1 MRAKQFKKNN
11 KGSSIVTVLVAMMF
25 ITILGVTLLSMTY
38 TGFLIKATER
48 KGETNFYS
56 ATEVLDQ
63 IQAGFQEVAAEAIR
77 VAYQDVLTNY
87 NAYHAEFAE
96 GENIDD
102 KFHELVQEQL
112 KEVEVG
118 GERLFLVAGGSVSEQ
133 YNPQAIENMLK
144 KADLESTW
152 TVNEAKNT
160 ISSIQGSDGIKIEIL
175 LGEGDP
181 RQTKVN
187 FHATKVVFEGF
198 EVSYTGEDGY
208 NTLLS
213 ADIAIDIPSF
223 QLASGSG
230 FDATAITEYAMVAE
244 ETLHNATIGDHYVS
258 GSIYAETI
266 DLTGVT
272 TIDNHFSNGM
282 VITNG
287 EVLLSGVKET
297 VFADS
302 TTLWVNNI
310 DVGFGATL
318 SLDGVVYAQN
328 DLNLNGQNSEVNV
341 NHEYY
346 GFGYSNNEV
355 TNTEILHGDED
366 TSSAILVNASGT
378 RLNFEEVDELML
390 AGHGFIGS
398 ESSVMM
404 GESISTKTNQRS
416 YLAPVDAISNVID
429 GRGVIILDLTNPY
442 VGDPIATYEW
452 DKDVVLLTVDGIEKT
467 MESYG
472 ADVVTN
478 SVNLTSGQT
487 VTYFYLRFDTV
498 EHANEYFRDYFS
510 EKPEE
515 IAEYLSIY
523 TELSLLPEN
532 AITSGHFMEQDG
544 STYSLGT
551 SEEPIDLDFVKS
563 IETAYQALGQ
573 NLSLDYQSEAP
584 DLTPFYSV
592 IHGKNINAL
601 MGDEVASEY
610 GEDAMPETIEGAV
623 SSSKASTT
631 WKIWEFVDSAG
642 AVRGLLVYGSS
653 GAFSLA
659 EISTLYRWDYSEVN
673 AIIAVGGISVEI
685 DRDYEGIVLS
695 ANDITMNAMNI
706 SSNQGAVLEAF
717 DATLTSGDTV
727 VEFRQFLEDAD
738 RQQEQVSGSESWE
751 MTDLVSYVNWKEQ

>member
-1 MRAKQFKKNN
+1 
-11 KGSSIVTVLVAMMF
+11 
-25 ITILGVTLLSMTY
+25 MTY
-38 TGFLIKATER
+38 TGLLIKSTER

-87 NAYHAEFAE
+87 NAYHAEFAD

-102 KFHELVQEQL
+102 KFHALVQEQL
-112 KEVEVG
+112 KAVKVD

-133 YNPQAIENMLK
+133 YNPQAIEHMLK
-144 KADLESTW
+144 KADLESSW
-152 TVNEAKNT
+152 IVNEAKNT
-160 ISSIQGSDGIKIEIL
+160 ISSIEGSDGIEIQIS

-181 RQTKVN
+181 RQTEVN
-187 FHATKVVFEGF
+187 FEPTRVIFEGF

-230 FDATAITEYAMVAE
+230 FDATSITEYALVAE
-244 ETLHNATIGDHYVS
+244 ETLYNATIDDHNVS
-258 GSIYAETI
+258 GSVYAETI
-266 DLTGVT
+266 DLTEVT
-272 TIDNHFSNGM
+272 TADNHFSNGM

-297 VFADS
+297 VFTDS

-318 SLDGVVYAQN
+318 SLDGTVYAQN
-328 DLNLNGQNSEVNV
+328 DLSLNGQNSVVNV

-346 GFGYSNNEV
+346 GFGYSNNAV
-355 TNTEILHGDED
+355 TNTQIYGDED
-366 TSSAILVNASGT
+366 ISSAILINASGT

-404 GESISTKTNQRS
+404 GESISTKTNQRI
-416 YLAPVDAISNVID
+416 YLAPVEAISNVTDEVGATIKYN
-429 GRGVIILDLTNPY
+429 LSNPY
-442 VGDPIATYEW
+442 IGAPIATYQV
-452 DKDVVLLTVDGIEKT
+452 DKDVVLLTVAGVEKT
-467 MESYG
+467 LESYG
-472 ADVVTN
+472 ADIVTN

-515 IAEYLSIY
+515 IIEYLSIY
-523 TELSLLPEN
+523 TELSQLPEN

-563 IETAYQALGQ
+563 METAYQALSQ
-573 NLSLDYQSEAP
+573 NLSLDYQSELP
-584 DLTPFYSV
+584 NLTPFHSV

-601 MGDEVASEY
+601 IGEQVASEY
-610 GEDAMPETIEGAV
+610 GESALSATISGAV
-623 SSSKASTT
+623 RGSVGSTDLE
-631 WKIWEFVDSAG
+631 IWEFVDSEG
-642 AVRGLLVYGSS
+642 AARALMVCGSRWNRDGLVT
-653 GAFSLA
+653 FSLNDIA
-659 EISTLYRWDYSEVN
+659 NLYGKDYSKVN

-695 ANDITMNAMNI
+695 ANDITMNATNI
-706 SSNQGAVLEAF
+706 SSNQGAVLETF
-717 DATLTSGDTV
+717 DASLTSGDQV
-727 VEFRQFLEDAD
+727 VEFRQLLEDAD
-738 RQQEQVSGSESWE
+738 RQQERVSGSESWA
-751 MTDLVSYVNWKEQ
+751 MTDLVSYINWREQ